1 VAGSEEIDRTGMART
16 IARGA
21 VLSSAKRRERILLV
35 EDFPGAARQIVESIG
50 REYEI
55 VHMAAFDVAR
65 TLIEHIAF
73 EHYIFDIDFPNTHA
87 EWLQFIHES
96 IERRIEPSYIASKYY
111 QYGNGLRLFEIVR
124 QAWGN
129 DVHVLFQSGSV
140 WGSYEEAVNRLKPQC
155 PNISFL
161 GKYLLLQ
168 QPLHYFQRSLS
179 RPPRSQPS

>member
-1 VAGSEEIDRTGMART
+1 
-16 IARGA
+16 
-21 VLSSAKRRERILLV
+21 LSSAKRRERILLV

-55 VHMAAFDVAR
+55 VHLAAFDVAR
-65 TLIEHIAF
+65 TLIAHLAF

-87 EWLQFIHES
+87 EWLQFIDES
-96 IERRIEPSYIASKYY
+96 IERRVEPSSIASKYFH
-111 QYGNGLRLFEIVR
+111 YGNGLRLFEIVR

-161 GKYLLLQ
+161 GKYLFLQ

-179 RPPRSQPS
+179 RPPRSQPA